1 MKRLVLAAALL
12 AAPVCANAQQVMMD
26 RGMRAGEL
34 WCFPLASDS
43 TTYVYLPAAARLAS
57 DEQGRPQFS
66 FVRYVINTNGDSSSA
81 SGITD
86 ARGGGVLHFLVM
98 LETPPRM
105 VDEASDALEKALKD
119 QKVKLRGP
127 IVFADGRYTLVSS
140 VLREKEAAKSQVVA
154 TGRAPVL
161 EGNRIALSFDLDP
174 ERATLLLQ
182 SFAMATPDVSLMFDM
197 TFAGLSDAYD
207 ADLTVN
213 WSEVRKSKSFSAGA
227 SYYFVGAD
235 IDVAF
240 DELRRNNAIVLRTSG
255 TNAASEA
262 LLTTVYQR
270 LLGLMF
276 KPVEPDRVPQEN
288 RGNLFDALG
297 AMMSGKGPLSSRK
310 MTGFGGSVGYQMRDL
325 KTEGKSVMSFNHRAT
340 VERHALIAF
349 NLGDFEREHG
359 ADPTYFRTV
368 NLGDPAFQQREIQVG
383 IDGALLPELNQ
394 AINSITVTMRKTHG
408 NGQQTLREL
417 VLDRTSAI
425 DTPGKL
431 RMVYGW
437 NGDSDRIAWLGYDYR
452 TRWSFKGG
460 GVFETPWT
468 RSDAPMIDLF
478 APYERRI
485 VQLAGDSAVLRAR
498 GVRAVVVEVDYPFFG
513 ERRRPQMVVRP
524 GDAID
529 EKRVEVTLP
538 LGQPEYEVTMTWQLA
553 SSQRLT
559 AKRRDSSGLVFV
571 DDMPNAA
578 AATP

>member
-1 MKRLVLAAALL
+1 
-12 AAPVCANAQQVMMD
+12 
-26 RGMRAGEL
+26 
-34 WCFPLASDS
+34 
-43 TTYVYLPAAARLAS
+43 
-57 DEQGRPQFS
+57 
-66 FVRYVINTNGDSSSA
+66 
-81 SGITD
+81 
-86 ARGGGVLHFLVM
+86 
-98 LETPPRM
+98 
-105 VDEASDALEKALKD
+105 
-119 QKVKLRGP
+119 
-127 IVFADGRYTLVSS
+127 
-140 VLREKEAAKSQVVA
+140 
-154 TGRAPVL
+154 
-161 EGNRIALSFDLDP
+161 
-174 ERATLLLQ
+174 
-182 SFAMATPDVSLMFDM
+182 
-197 TFAGLSDAYD
+197 
-207 ADLTVN
+207 
-213 WSEVRKSKSFSAGA
+213 VRKSKSFSAGG
-227 SYYFVGAD
+227 SVYFVGAD
-235 IDVAF
+235 IEVAF
-240 DELRRNNAIVLRTSG
+240 DELRRNNAIQLRTSG

-276 KPVEPDRVPQEN
+276 KPVEPDRVPNAN

-297 AMMSGKGPLSSRK
+297 AMMSSKGPLSSRK
-310 MTGFGGSVGYQMRDL
+310 LLGFGGSVGYQMRDL
-325 KTEGKSVMSFNHRAT
+325 KSEGRSVLSFNHRAT
-340 VERHALIAF
+340 VERHAMIAF

-359 ADPTYFRTV
+359 ADPAYFRTV
-368 NLGDPAFQQREIQVG
+368 NLGDPAFSQREIQVG
-383 IDGALLPELNQ
+383 VDGALLPELKQ

-431 RMVYGW
+431 KMVYGW
-437 NGDSDRIAWLGYDYR
+437 NGDSDRIAWLGYEYR

-460 GVFETPWT
+460 GVFETPWA

-485 VQLAGDSAVLRAR
+485 VQLAGDSEVLRAR

-559 AKRRDSSGLVFV
+559 AKRRESSGLVFV